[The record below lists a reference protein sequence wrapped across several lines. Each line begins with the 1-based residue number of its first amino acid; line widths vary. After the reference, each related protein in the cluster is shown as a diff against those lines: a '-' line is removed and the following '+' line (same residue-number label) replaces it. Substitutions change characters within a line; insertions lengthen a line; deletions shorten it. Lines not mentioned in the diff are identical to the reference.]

1 MLIAHGIGHAI
12 GFLGPWFGLYQGT
25 NDKPWILPG
34 EQPLSSRAGRAWG
47 VIWLAAMLLFIG
59 SGIGVF
65 MDGIWWRTLA
75 IIGSAVSIAA
85 IVPWWNTVL
94 PGAKAGVALDVAIL
108 LVILLPLGE
117 GVTDFFEVP

>member
-1 MLIAHGIGHAI
+1 
-12 GFLGPWFGLYQGT
+12 
-25 NDKPWILPG
+25 
-34 EQPLSSRAGRAWG
+34 
-47 VIWLAAMLLFIG
+47 
-59 SGIGVF
+59 

-94 PGAKAGVALDVAIL
+94 PGAKAGVALDFAIL